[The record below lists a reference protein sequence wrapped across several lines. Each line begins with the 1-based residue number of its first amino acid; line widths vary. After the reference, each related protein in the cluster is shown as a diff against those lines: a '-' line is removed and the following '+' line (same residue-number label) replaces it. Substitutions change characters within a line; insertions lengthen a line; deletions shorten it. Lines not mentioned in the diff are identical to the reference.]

1 MRSRPG
7 IVEETAYG
15 SRVLQQLVFKHE
27 RNE

>member
-15 SRVLQQLVFKHE
+15 SFVLQQLVFERE

>member
-1 MRSRPG
+1 MRSRLR

-15 SRVLQQLVFKHE
+15 SRVLQQLVFEHE